1 MRKRNTIWKAV
12 AGATLGA
19 SLIAGTAAW
28 SAAASGD
35 ANATAKTPAP
45 TTGMSCPMMGGGMMN
60 DQNDAQGGGM
70 MGMMQMMQ
78 GCRKMMG
85 DQNGT
90 QDGTQKGGMKGMSCP
105 MMGDKGA
112 ATDKAAQATQEKN
125 LQRATITIA
134 DGYQPATLNVQ
145 AGKPLELTFLSKSD
159 SCANTV
165 NIPAL
170 KQSFSL
176 KNGARKTITFTP
188 QKGTTAFS
196 CAMGMYRG
204 QIVAK

>member
-1 MRKRNTIWKAV
+1 MKKFKTGIAV
-12 AGATLGA
+12 TGLALGV

-45 TTGMSCPMMGGGMMN
+45 ATGMSCPMMGGGMMN

-85 DQNGT
+85 DQ
-90 QDGTQKGGMKGMSCP
+90 DGTQKGGMKGMSCP
-105 MMGDKGA
+105 MMGDKSA
-112 ATDKAAQATQEKN
+112 ATGKVAQATQEKN

-134 DGYQPATLNVQ
+134 DGYQPTTLKVQ

-165 NIPAL
+165 NIPSL
-170 KQSFSL
+170 KQSFTL

-196 CAMGMYRG
+196 CAMGMFKG
-204 QIVAK
+204 KVVAR